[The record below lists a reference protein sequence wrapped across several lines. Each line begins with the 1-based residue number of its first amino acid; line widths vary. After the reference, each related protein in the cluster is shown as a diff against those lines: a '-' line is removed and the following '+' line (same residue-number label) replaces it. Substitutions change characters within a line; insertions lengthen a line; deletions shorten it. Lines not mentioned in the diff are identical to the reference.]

1 MPDKE
6 KELVACLSMM
16 EMISGIVSDPA
27 EVTNFYIALKSK
39 PLVLIVGPRDA
50 GKITLVERLSSILNL
65 GNGSD
70 RAGNHNFQIL
80 LGHPWWVGK
89 SQNLTV
95 FTDAH
100 QRFNTDKLLF
110 MLNEARRSENSE
122 RLFIICLARISPAE
136 LKNIFSE
143 TAQQI
148 NFGKLNHIGDLH
160 LDEPVAFPS
169 NIRLVGTMDTS
180 SFQWWD
186 ESLLSQGFIIQ
197 WNVNQPFNKRAE
209 MMSPPSSDDI
219 FLKSIVGDRNEVY
232 PKIHSVLRN
241 INQPLQPMLMI
252 EDLLLHYEI
261 KNLQSLF
268 DDVLLYL
275 ANSWSTGGEG
285 LFSSSTANNLDI
297 SLDFSISQIV
307 LPRINNKLRNIASL
321 RKKILEILFPRYP
334 RSARFVNSI
343 SDADFATGQI
353 RYKYT

>member
-1 MPDKE
+1 
-6 KELVACLSMM
+6 
-16 EMISGIVSDPA
+16 
-27 EVTNFYIALKSK
+27 
-39 PLVLIVGPRDA
+39 
-50 GKITLVERLSSILNL
+50 
-65 GNGSD
+65 
-70 RAGNHNFQIL
+70 
-80 LGHPWWVGK
+80 
-89 SQNLTV
+89 
-95 FTDAH
+95 
-100 QRFNTDKLLF
+100 
-110 MLNEARRSENSE
+110 
-122 RLFIICLARISPAE
+122 
-136 LKNIFSE
+136 
-143 TAQQI
+143 
-148 NFGKLNHIGDLH
+148 
-160 LDEPVAFPS
+160 
-169 NIRLVGTMDTS
+169 
-180 SFQWWD
+180 
-186 ESLLSQGFIIQ
+186 
-197 WNVNQPFNKRAE
+197 
-209 MMSPPSSDDI
+209 MSPPSSDDI

-297 SLDFSISQIV
+297 SLDFAISQIV